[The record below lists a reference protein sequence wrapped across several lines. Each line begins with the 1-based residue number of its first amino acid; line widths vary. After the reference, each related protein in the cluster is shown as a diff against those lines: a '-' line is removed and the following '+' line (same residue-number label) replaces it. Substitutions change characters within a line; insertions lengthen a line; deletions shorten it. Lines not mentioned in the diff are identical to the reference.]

1 MKALILAGGMGKR
14 LRPLTD
20 DKPKPMI
27 PISNKPILE
36 WQIMWLKSHNIG
48 EVVLCTGYMSENI
61 TEYFGDGEKFGVSIE
76 YSKEEEP
83 LGTGGA
89 LMQSE
94 SLLKE
99 HSNFIVMNGDIMSNI
114 DPNSLILNLTDGL
127 IGTIAV
133 VALRSPFG
141 EIEIKEDGRIS
152 RFTEKPILND
162 HWINAGIYC
171 FSNKIFNYLSSVG
184 SLESDVFPLLAQ
196 ENKLSAIKQN
206 NVKWRSIDSHKD
218 IEESQK
224 EFVTE

>member
-36 WQIMWLKSHNIG
+36 WQINWLKSHNIHDI
-48 EVVLCTGYMSENI
+48 VLCTGYMGDNI
-61 TEYFGDGEKFGVSIE
+61 SAYFGNGEKFDVNIE

-89 LMQSE
+89 LMQSR
-94 SLLKE
+94 SLLE
-99 HSNFIVMNGDIMSNI
+99 SHSNFLVMNGDVMTDI
-114 DPNSLILNLTDGL
+114 DPHSLIQNLTDKL

-141 EIEIKEDGRIS
+141 EIEIQENGLIS
-152 RFTEKPILND
+152 SFTEKPILND

-171 FSNKIFNYLSSVG
+171 FANNVFGYLSNVG
-184 SLESDVFPLLAQ
+184 SLESDVFPILAT

-206 NVKWRSIDSHKD
+206 DIKWRSIDSHKD
-218 IEESQK
+218 IEEAQK
-224 EFVTE
+224 EFGN

>member
-36 WQIMWLKSHNIG
+36 WQIDWLKSHNIRDI
-48 EVVLCTGYMSENI
+48 VLCTGYMGDNI
-61 TEYFGDGEKFGVSIE
+61 SEYFGNGEKFDVNIE

-89 LMQSE
+89 LMQSH
-94 SLLKE
+94 SLLE
-99 HSNFIVMNGDIMSNI
+99 SHSNFLVMNGDIMTDI
-114 DPNSLILNLTDGL
+114 DPISLIQNLTDKL

-141 EIEIKEDGRIS
+141 EIEIQENGLIS
-152 RFTEKPILND
+152 SFTEKPILND

-171 FSNKIFNYLSSVG
+171 FSNNVFGYLSNVG
-184 SLESDVFPLLAQ
+184 SLESDVFPILAT

-206 NVKWRSIDSHKD
+206 DIKWRSIDSHKD
-218 IEESQK
+218 IEEAQK
-224 EFVTE
+224 EFGN

>member
-36 WQIMWLKSHNIG
+36 WQINWLKSHNIRDI
-48 EVVLCTGYMSENI
+48 VLCTGYMGDNI
-61 TEYFGDGEKFGVSIE
+61 SEYFGNGEKFDANIE

-89 LMQSE
+89 LMQSR
-94 SLLKE
+94 SLLAS
-99 HSNFIVMNGDIMSNI
+99 HSNFLVMNGDVMTDI
-114 DPNSLILNLTDGL
+114 DPHSLIQNLTDKL

-141 EIEIKEDGRIS
+141 EIEIQENGLIS
-152 RFTEKPILND
+152 SFTEKPILDD

-171 FSNKIFNYLSSVG
+171 FSNNVFGYLSDVG
-184 SLESDVFPLLAQ
+184 SLESDVFPILAT

-206 NVKWRSIDSHKD
+206 DIKWRSIDSHKD
-218 IEESQK
+218 IEEAQK
-224 EFVTE
+224 EFGN

>member
-36 WQIMWLKSHNIG
+36 WQINWLKSHNIRDI
-48 EVVLCTGYMSENI
+48 VLCTGYMGDNI
-61 TEYFGDGEKFGVSIE
+61 SAYFGNGEKFDVNIE

-89 LMQSE
+89 LMQSH
-94 SLLKE
+94 SLLE
-99 HSNFIVMNGDIMSNI
+99 SHSNFLVMNGDVMTDI
-114 DPNSLILNLTDGL
+114 DPHSLIQNLTDKL

-141 EIEIKEDGRIS
+141 EIEIQENGLIS
-152 RFTEKPILND
+152 SFTEKPILND

-171 FSNKIFNYLSSVG
+171 FSNNVFGYLSNVG
-184 SLESDVFPLLAQ
+184 SLESDVFPILAT

-206 NVKWRSIDSHKD
+206 DIKWRSIDSHKD
-218 IEESQK
+218 IEEAQK
-224 EFVTE
+224 EFGN

>member
-36 WQIMWLKSHNIG
+36 WQITWLKSHNIRDI
-48 EVVLCTGYMSENI
+48 VLCTGYMGDII
-61 TEYFGDGEKFGVSIE
+61 TKYFGNGEQFDVNIE
-76 YSKEEEP
+76 YSNEEEP

-89 LMQSE
+89 LMQSR
-94 SLLKE
+94 SLLE
-99 HSNFIVMNGDIMSNI
+99 SHSKFLVMNGDIITDI
-114 DPNSLILNLTDGL
+114 DPTSLIQNLTDKL

-141 EIEIKEDGRIS
+141 EIEIQENDLIS
-152 RFTEKPILND
+152 SFTEKPILND

-171 FSNKIFNYLSSVG
+171 FSNNIFNYLSDVG
-184 SLESDVFPLLAQ
+184 SLESDVFPILAT

-206 NVKWRSIDSHKD
+206 DIKWRSIDSHKD
-218 IEESQK
+218 IEEAQK
-224 EFVTE
+224 EFGN

>member
-20 DKPKPMI
+20 NKPKPMI
-27 PISNKPILE
+27 SISNKPILE
-36 WQIMWLKSHNIG
+36 WQIMWLKSHNIR

-61 TEYFGDGEKFGVSIE
+61 SEYFGDGEKFGVSIE

-94 SLLKE
+94 PFLKE
-99 HSNFIVMNGDIMSNI
+99 HSTFIVMNGDIMSNI

-141 EIEIKEDGRIS
+141 EIEIKEEGLIS

-171 FSNKIFNYLSSVG
+171 LSNKIFNYLSSIG
-184 SLESDVFPLLAQ
+184 SLELDVFPLLAQ

-218 IEESQK
+218 IEEAQK

>member
-27 PISNKPILE
+27 SISNKPILE
-36 WQIMWLKSHNIG
+36 WQITWLKSHDIRDI
-48 EVVLCTGYMSENI
+48 VLCTGYMGNNI
-61 TEYFGDGEKFGVSIE
+61 TEYFGDGGKFGVHIE

-89 LMQSE
+89 LMQSR

-99 HSNFIVMNGDIMSNI
+99 HSNFLVMNGDIISNI
-114 DPNSLILNLTDGL
+114 EPSSLIQSLTDNL

-141 EIEIKEDGRIS
+141 EIEIKDNGLIS

-171 FSNKIFNYLSSVG
+171 FSNKIFNYLSDIG
-184 SLESDVFPLLAQ
+184 SLESDVFPILAI
-196 ENKLSAIKQN
+196 ENKLSAIKQSD
-206 NVKWRSIDSHKD
+206 VKWRSIDSHKD
-218 IEESQK
+218 IEEAQK
-224 EFVTE
+224 EFGN

>member
-36 WQIMWLKSHNIG
+36 WQIDWLKSHNVRDI
-48 EVVLCTGYMSENI
+48 VLCTGYMGDNI
-61 TEYFGDGEKFGVSIE
+61 SAYFGNGEKFDVNIE

-89 LMQSE
+89 LMQSR
-94 SLLKE
+94 SLLE
-99 HSNFIVMNGDIMSNI
+99 SHSNFLVMNGDVMTDI
-114 DPNSLILNLTDGL
+114 DPHSLIQNLTDKL

-141 EIEIKEDGRIS
+141 EIEIQENGLIS
-152 RFTEKPILND
+152 SFTEKPILND

-171 FSNKIFNYLSSVG
+171 FSNNVFGYLSNVG
-184 SLESDVFPLLAQ
+184 SLESDVFPILAT

-206 NVKWRSIDSHKD
+206 DIKWRSIDSHKD
-218 IEESQK
+218 IEEAQK
-224 EFVTE
+224 EFGN

>member
-36 WQIMWLKSHNIG
+36 WQIDWLKSHNIRDI
-48 EVVLCTGYMSENI
+48 VLCTGYMGDNI
-61 TEYFGDGEKFGVSIE
+61 SEYFGNGEKFDVNIE

-89 LMQSE
+89 LMQSH
-94 SLLKE
+94 SLLE
-99 HSNFIVMNGDIMSNI
+99 SHSNFVVIHGDVMTDI
-114 DPNSLILNLTDGL
+114 DPHSLIQKLTDKL

-141 EIEIKEDGRIS
+141 EIEIQENGLIS
-152 RFTEKPILND
+152 SFTEKPILND

-171 FSNKIFNYLSSVG
+171 LSNNVFSYLSDVG
-184 SLESDVFPLLAQ
+184 SLESDVFPILAT

-206 NVKWRSIDSHKD
+206 DIKWRSIDSHKD
-218 IEESQK
+218 IEEAQK
-224 EFVTE
+224 EFGN

>member
-36 WQIMWLKSHNIG
+36 WQIDWLKSHNIRDI
-48 EVVLCTGYMSENI
+48 VLCTGYMGDNI
-61 TEYFGDGEKFGVSIE
+61 SEYFGNGEKFDVNIE

-89 LMQSE
+89 LMQSH
-94 SLLKE
+94 SLLE
-99 HSNFIVMNGDIMSNI
+99 SHSNFLVMNGDIMTDI
-114 DPNSLILNLTDGL
+114 DPIGLIQNLTDKL

-141 EIEIKEDGRIS
+141 EIEIQENGLIS
-152 RFTEKPILND
+152 SFTEKPILND

-171 FSNKIFNYLSSVG
+171 LSNNVFSYLSDVG
-184 SLESDVFPLLAQ
+184 SLESDVFPILAT

-206 NVKWRSIDSHKD
+206 DIKWRSIDSHKD
-218 IEESQK
+218 IEEAQK
-224 EFVTE
+224 EFGN

>member
-36 WQIMWLKSHNIG
+36 WQIDWLKSHNIRDI
-48 EVVLCTGYMSENI
+48 VLCTGYMGDNI
-61 TEYFGDGEKFGVSIE
+61 SEYFGNGEKFDVNIE

-89 LMQSE
+89 LMQSH
-94 SLLKE
+94 SLLE
-99 HSNFIVMNGDIMSNI
+99 SHSNFLVMNGDIMTDI
-114 DPNSLILNLTDGL
+114 DPISLIQNLTDKL

-141 EIEIKEDGRIS
+141 EIEIQENGLIS
-152 RFTEKPILND
+152 SFTEKPILND

-171 FSNKIFNYLSSVG
+171 LSNNVFSYLSDVG
-184 SLESDVFPLLAQ
+184 SLESDVFPILAT

-206 NVKWRSIDSHKD
+206 DIKWRSIDSHKD
-218 IEESQK
+218 IEEAQK
-224 EFVTE
+224 EFSN

>member
-36 WQIMWLKSHNIG
+36 WQINWLKSHNIRDI
-48 EVVLCTGYMSENI
+48 VLCTGYMGNNI
-61 TEYFGDGEKFGVSIE
+61 SAYFGNGEKFDVNIE

-89 LMQSE
+89 LMQSRYLLE
-94 SLLKE
+94 S
-99 HSNFIVMNGDIMSNI
+99 HSNFLVMNGDVMTNI
-114 DPNSLILNLTDGL
+114 NPISLIQNLTDKL

-141 EIEIKEDGRIS
+141 EIEIQENGLIS
-152 RFTEKPILND
+152 SFTEKPILND

-171 FSNKIFNYLSSVG
+171 FSNNVFGYLSNVG
-184 SLESDVFPLLAQ
+184 SLESDVFPILAT

-206 NVKWRSIDSHKD
+206 DIKWRSIDSHKD
-218 IEESQK
+218 IEEAQK
-224 EFVTE
+224 EFGN

>member
-27 PISNKPILE
+27 SISNKPILE
-36 WQIMWLKSHNIG
+36 WQIMWLKSHNIR

-94 SLLKE
+94 PFLKE
-99 HSNFIVMNGDIMSNI
+99 HSTFIVMNGDIMSNI
-114 DPNSLILNLTDGL
+114 DPNSLILNLTDEL

-171 FSNKIFNYLSSVG
+171 LSNKIFNYLSSIG
-184 SLESDVFPLLAQ
+184 SLELDVFPLLAQ

-218 IEESQK
+218 IEEAQK

>member
-27 PISNKPILE
+27 PISDKPILE
-36 WQIMWLKSHNIG
+36 WQITWLKSHNIRDF
-48 EVVLCTGYMSENI
+48 VLCTGYLGDNI
-61 TEYFGDGEKFGVSIE
+61 IEYFGNGEQLEVNIE
-76 YSKEEEP
+76 YSKEDEP

-89 LMQSE
+89 LMQSR
-94 SLLKE
+94 SLLE
-99 HSNFIVMNGDIMSNI
+99 SESSFLVMNGDIMTNI
-114 DPNSLILNLTDGL
+114 DPSSLIHNLNDDLL
-127 IGTIAV
+127 GTIAV

-141 EIEIKEDGRIS
+141 EIEIQDDGLIS
-152 RFTEKPILND
+152 SFTEKPILDD

-171 FSNKIFNYLSSVG
+171 FSNNIFNYLSDVG
-184 SLESDVFPLLAQ
+184 SLESDVFPILAT

-218 IEESQK
+218 IEEAQK
-224 EFVTE
+224 EFNS

>member
-36 WQIMWLKSHNIG
+36 WQINWLKSHNIRDI
-48 EVVLCTGYMSENI
+48 VLCTGYMGDNI
-61 TEYFGDGEKFGVSIE
+61 SAYFGNGEKFDVNIE

-83 LGTGGA
+83 LGPGGA
-89 LMQSE
+89 LMKSR
-94 SLLKE
+94 SLLE
-99 HSNFIVMNGDIMSNI
+99 SHSNFLVMNGDVMTDI
-114 DPNSLILNLTDGL
+114 DPHSLIQNLTDKL

-141 EIEIKEDGRIS
+141 EIEIQENGLIS
-152 RFTEKPILND
+152 SFTEKPILND

-171 FSNKIFNYLSSVG
+171 FSNNVFGYLSNVG
-184 SLESDVFPLLAQ
+184 SLESDVFPILAT

-206 NVKWRSIDSHKD
+206 DIKWRSIDSHKD
-218 IEESQK
+218 IEEAQK
-224 EFVTE
+224 EFGN

>member
-36 WQIMWLKSHNIG
+36 WQIDWLKSHNIRDI
-48 EVVLCTGYMSENI
+48 VLCTGYMGDNI
-61 TEYFGDGEKFGVSIE
+61 SEYFGNGEKFDVNIE

-89 LMQSE
+89 LMQSH
-94 SLLKE
+94 SLLE
-99 HSNFIVMNGDIMSNI
+99 SHSNFLVMNGDIMTDI
-114 DPNSLILNLTDGL
+114 DPISLIQNLTDKL

-141 EIEIKEDGRIS
+141 EIEIQENGLIS
-152 RFTEKPILND
+152 SFTEKPILND

-171 FSNKIFNYLSSVG
+171 LSNNVFSYLSDIG
-184 SLESDVFPLLAQ
+184 SLESDVFPILAT

-206 NVKWRSIDSHKD
+206 DIKWRSIDSHKD
-218 IEESQK
+218 IEEAQK
-224 EFVTE
+224 EFSN

>member
-36 WQIMWLKSHNIG
+36 WQIDWLKSHNIRDI
-48 EVVLCTGYMSENI
+48 VLCTGYMGDNI
-61 TEYFGDGEKFGVSIE
+61 SEYFGNGEKFDVNIE

-89 LMQSE
+89 LMQSH
-94 SLLKE
+94 SLLE
-99 HSNFIVMNGDIMSNI
+99 SHSNFLVMNGDIMTDI
-114 DPNSLILNLTDGL
+114 DPISLIQNLTDKL

-141 EIEIKEDGRIS
+141 EIEIQENGLIS
-152 RFTEKPILND
+152 SFTEKPILND

-171 FSNKIFNYLSSVG
+171 LSNNVFSYLSDVG
-184 SLESDVFPLLAQ
+184 SLESDVFPILAT

-206 NVKWRSIDSHKD
+206 DIKWRSIDSHKD
-218 IEESQK
+218 IEEAQK
-224 EFVTE
+224 EFGN